1 MTQPAFVGSVRS
13 GAGSDESLDLIVSES
28 LTAAG
33 HVSRHDMS
41 DLTVVLFGDLVDRA
55 SLARRLGCAED
66 SLPRGAALA
75 SLLVG
80 AHDLE
85 WLPESSGD
93 FALVAWN
100 RRTGTLV
107 LARNHAGTRP
117 LFYGETPGALHF
129 GSDISPVLTSM
140 GQGSAS
146 PFLPAVA
153 AYLVGNAAP
162 PGTTLAA
169 GVRSVPAGHLLSWH
183 DGTARLVCHWDPSH
197 LPHSPVRSLN
207 DAAAELR
214 TLIKVAVG
222 ESMPPG
228 GAVGTHLTG
237 GIDSAIVAAD
247 LLMACEATG
256 RPTPLAFAWHPDS
269 SRESDAIDVRLI
281 NAMGTHL
288 SMSVQWSSADDSALW
303 AALARNPLEQPA
315 TSTLLHEVE
324 VQTSA
329 SARGVATLFSG
340 WGGDEFVSYNGRHLR
355 GRTLRARAGRLRRLI
370 APTDPQRNDTG
381 QLRGYASAVVR
392 RHSVP
397 STLDALPSLRTA
409 RATQLCYLGS
419 GHLSERTDSWSSAG
433 SAFGV
438 QYMYPLLDR
447 RLLEWAFALP
457 DSMVGAGRHLMR
469 EALRDVIPNEVR
481 LNTDKSDAS
490 RDTSRA
496 VDAVRARG
504 LELTLNPALAPL
516 VDLSRFTT
524 QLLSD
529 KPVVQPGKFMA
540 AARLLY
546 QPEGTAL
553 RELVTLP

>member
-162 PGTTLAA
+162 PGTTLAE

-256 RPTPLAFAWHPDS
+256 RPTPLAFAWHPDT

-315 TSTLLHEVE
+315 TSTLL
-324 VQTSA
+324 
-329 SARGVATLFSG
+329 
-340 WGGDEFVSYNGRHLR
+340 
-355 GRTLRARAGRLRRLI
+355 
-370 APTDPQRNDTG
+370 
-381 QLRGYASAVVR
+381 
-392 RHSVP
+392 
-397 STLDALPSLRTA
+397 
-409 RATQLCYLGS
+409 
-419 GHLSERTDSWSSAG
+419 
-433 SAFGV
+433 
-438 QYMYPLLDR
+438 
-447 RLLEWAFALP
+447 
-457 DSMVGAGRHLMR
+457 
-469 EALRDVIPNEVR
+469 
-481 LNTDKSDAS
+481 
-490 RDTSRA
+490 
-496 VDAVRARG
+496 
-504 LELTLNPALAPL
+504 
-516 VDLSRFTT
+516 
-524 QLLSD
+524 
-529 KPVVQPGKFMA
+529 
-540 AARLLY
+540 
-546 QPEGTAL
+546 
-553 RELVTLP
+553 